1 LCETLTFLWTDPKVL
16 KGPYTFSRLRELW
29 KAGTINAESKLFL
42 TERDEA
48 NRVECFNLRAAD
60 IKENLE
66 SGKEIDVKG
75 LYARVTGRADGKT
88 S

>member
-1 LCETLTFLWTDPKVL
+1 VKQLTFLWTDPKLV
-16 KGPYTFSRLRELW
+16 KGPYTFTRLRELW
-29 KAGTINAESKLFL
+29 QAGTINAESNLFL

-48 NRVECFNLRAAD
+48 NKVKCFPLRGAD
-60 IKENLE
+60 IQENLE

-75 LYARVTGRADGKT
+75 LLALVIAREE

>member
-1 LCETLTFLWTDPKVL
+1 VKQLTFLWTDPKVL
-16 KGPYTFSRLRELW
+16 KGPYTFARLRELW
-29 KAGTINAESKLFL
+29 KDGTINAESKLFL

-48 NRVECFNLRAAD
+48 NRVKCFSLRAAD

-66 SGKEIDVKG
+66 SGAEIDVPS
-75 LYARVTGRADGKT
+75 LRRASAGEDR